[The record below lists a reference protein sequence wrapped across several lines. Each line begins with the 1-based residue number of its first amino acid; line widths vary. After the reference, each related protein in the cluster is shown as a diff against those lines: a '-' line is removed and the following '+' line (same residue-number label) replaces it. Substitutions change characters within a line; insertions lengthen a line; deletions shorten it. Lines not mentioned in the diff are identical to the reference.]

1 MRDIIERLFG
11 PKRAGAFVMAITLLG
26 LPGCAIAPKEHT
38 QSKSPT
44 SSPGLKT
51 GSDYLSVCGR
61 ALDDDSTADA
71 RAARMNGLACS
82 GYMWGV
88 LSGFSATQTIYE
100 GVLQQPKLLCL
111 PTGVN
116 VSELTRISLNFI
128 AENPAALDR
137 SLGELIMV
145 SWIASF
151 PCPEAP

>member
-11 PKRAGAFVMAITLLG
+11 PKRPRAFVMAITLLA
-26 LPGCAIAPKEHT
+26 LPGCAIAPEEHT
-38 QSKSPT
+38 QGESPAST
-44 SSPGLKT
+44 PGLKT
-51 GSDYLSVCGR
+51 GSDYLSICGR

-71 RAARMNGLACS
+71 RAARMDGLACS

-116 VSELTRISLNFI
+116 VSQLMRVSFKFLT
-128 AENPAALDR
+128 ENPAELHR

-151 PCPEAP
+151 PCPSVL

>member
-1 MRDIIERLFG
+1 MRDIIERRFG
-11 PKRAGAFVMAITLLG
+11 PKQAGAFVMAITLLA
-26 LPGCAIAPKEHT
+26 LPGCAIAPEEHT
-38 QSKSPT
+38 QGESPT
-44 SSPGLKT
+44 STPGLKT

-61 ALDDDSTADA
+61 ARGDDSTADA
-71 RAARMNGLACS
+71 RAARMYGLACS
-82 GYMWGV
+82 GYTWGV

-100 GVLQQPKLLCL
+100 GVLQQPKVLCL

-116 VSELTRISLNFI
+116 VSQLMKISLTFL

>member
-1 MRDIIERLFG
+1 MTK
-11 PKRAGAFVMAITLLG
+11 PKRALAFVMAITLLA
-26 LPGCAIAPKEHT
+26 LSACAIEQEEHT
-38 QSKSPT
+38 QGKSPT
-44 SSPGLKT
+44 SSLGLRT

-61 ALDDDSTADA
+61 VLDDDSTADT
-71 RAARMNGLACS
+71 RAARMDGLACS

-88 LSGFSATQTIYE
+88 LSGLNATQTVYA
-100 GVLQQPKLLCL
+100 GFLQQPKVLCL

-116 VSELTRISLNFI
+116 VSQLMRISLNFL